1 MGSQD
6 KRIEPIKQAIM
17 LEMHGLRFYNV
28 AAEKCSSKGAK
39 EIFEDLAQ
47 DEVRH
52 KTELERVY
60 KSIVKDGAWSPPEA
74 QEGAGLDFKSPV
86 IDKSMK
92 ENIDGAWFDSAA
104 LNIGVMLEKKAMDYY
119 REQQKASDDSEL
131 QALFGWLADWE
142 RGHLDRLMA
151 LEKAMREEIWYE
163 AGFWPLD

>member
-1 MGSQD
+1 MDSQD

-28 AAEKCSSKGAK
+28 AAEKCTSKGAK

-52 KTELERVY
+52 KAELERVY
-60 KSIVKDGAWSPPEA
+60 KSILKDGTWTQPEP
-74 QEGAGLDFKSPV
+74 QEGAGLEFKSPV
-86 IDKSMK
+86 IDQSMK

-104 LNIGVMLEKKAMDYY
+104 LNIGVMLEKRAMDYY
-119 REQQKASDDSEL
+119 REQQKASDDPEI
-131 QALFGWLADWE
+131 QALFAWLADWE

-151 LEKAMREEIWYE
+151 LERAMREEIWHE